1 MVSYTP
7 LFTTLTKKGM
17 TKTELR
23 KNIGFGTNA
32 LAKMSKGE
40 YISLET
46 IDKICLYLNCKN
58 RGCYRD
64 HSGLSKGTLTIWL
77 KSFCY

>member
-23 KNIGFGTNA
+23 KKHWIW
-32 LAKMSKGE
+32 
-40 YISLET
+40 
-46 IDKICLYLNCKN
+46 DKCTRKN
-58 RGCYRD
+58 V
-64 HSGLSKGTLTIWL
+64 
-77 KSFCY
+77 

>member
-46 IDKICLYLNCKN
+46 IDKICLYLNCKI
-58 RGCYRD
+58 GCYRD

>member
-32 LAKMSKGE
+32 LAKMSIKQR
-40 YISLET
+40 
-46 IDKICLYLNCKN
+46 DFDYLVEVLLLLIKK
-58 RGCYRD
+58 Y
-64 HSGLSKGTLTIWL
+64 L
-77 KSFCY
+77 KD

>member
-40 YISLET
+40 YISLQ
-46 IDKICLYLNCKN
+46 
-58 RGCYRD
+58 
-64 HSGLSKGTLTIWL
+64 LT
-77 KSFCY
+77 KSVSISIVK

>member
-46 IDKICLYLNCKN
+46 IDKIYLNCKIE
-58 RGCYRD
+58 D
-64 HSGLSKGTLTIWL
+64 VIEIIPD
-77 KSFCY
+77 

>member
-46 IDKICLYLNCKN
+46 IDKICLYLNC
-58 RGCYRD
+58 YRD
-64 HSGLSKGTLTIWL
+64 QSGLSKATLTIWL

>member
-23 KNIGFGTNA
+23 KTLDLGQMHSQ
-32 LAKMSKGE
+32 K
-40 YISLET
+40 
-46 IDKICLYLNCKN
+46 CLRENTFL
-58 RGCYRD
+58 
-64 HSGLSKGTLTIWL
+64 
-77 KSFCY
+77 

>member
-23 KNIGFGTNA
+23 KNIGLGQA
-32 LAKMSKGE
+32 LAK
-40 YISLET
+40 
-46 IDKICLYLNCKN
+46 CLRENTFL
-58 RGCYRD
+58 
-64 HSGLSKGTLTIWL
+64 
-77 KSFCY
+77 

>member
-46 IDKICLYLNCKN
+46 IDKICLYLNC
-58 RGCYRD
+58 
-64 HSGLSKGTLTIWL
+64 
-77 KSFCY
+77 